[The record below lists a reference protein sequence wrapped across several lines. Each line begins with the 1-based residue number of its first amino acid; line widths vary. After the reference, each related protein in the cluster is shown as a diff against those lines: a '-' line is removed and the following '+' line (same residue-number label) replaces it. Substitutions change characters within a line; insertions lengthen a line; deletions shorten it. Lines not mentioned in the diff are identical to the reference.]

1 MTPEEK
7 EEVKLQHAQAK
18 TQRITILTADE
29 KTRRNLQHSR
39 GQENFREPMTPE
51 VKQEVKMRDAL
62 AKTQKNGTGNFT
74 TEMTKTGGRC
84 SDKKSKG
91 GTGNSKT

>member
-1 MTPEEK
+1 
-7 EEVKLQHAQAK
+7 
-18 TQRITILTADE
+18 
-29 KTRRNLQHSR
+29 
-39 GQENFREPMTPE
+39 MTPE
-51 VKQEVKMRDAL
+51 VKQEGKMRDAL

-74 TEMTKTGGRC
+74 TEMTKTDGRC

>member
-1 MTPEEK
+1 
-7 EEVKLQHAQAK
+7 
-18 TQRITILTADE
+18 
-29 KTRRNLQHSR
+29 
-39 GQENFREPMTPE
+39 MTPE

-74 TEMTKTGGRC
+74 TKMTNTGGRC

-91 GTGNSKT
+91 GTGNSKTYIKDKVRCNRLRQKLKGGSSDHDHRGNFKKRKGKCSVLRQK

>member
-1 MTPEEK
+1 
-7 EEVKLQHAQAK
+7 
-18 TQRITILTADE
+18 
-29 KTRRNLQHSR
+29 
-39 GQENFREPMTPE
+39 MTPE

-62 AKTQKNGTGNFT
+62 AKTQKNDTGNFT